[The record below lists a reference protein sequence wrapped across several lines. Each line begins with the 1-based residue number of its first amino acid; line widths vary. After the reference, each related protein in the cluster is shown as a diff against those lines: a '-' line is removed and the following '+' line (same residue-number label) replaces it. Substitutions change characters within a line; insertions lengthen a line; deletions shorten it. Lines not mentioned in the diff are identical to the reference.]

1 MGCNGN
7 CDTCGGCGNGSC
19 GGCGNSLEITEL
31 ELNLLQTLWQYA
43 FLPVLRKADDPVFV
57 YPDAEPSRL
66 YEYSL
71 ALQCLEKKG
80 LIDIDFSKP
89 LQNYTHPMMERY
101 PICGSIGLT
110 LNSNLFMTPSKS
122 VTAVIGVREG

>member
-7 CDTCGGCGNGSC
+7 CETC

-89 LQNYTHPMMERY
+89 LQNYTHPMMEHY

-110 LNSNLFMTPSKS
+110 ERGQDVLETVDIQGIS
-122 VTAVIGVREG
+122 

>member
-7 CDTCGGCGNGSC
+7 CETCGGCGGGSC

-43 FLPVLRKADDPVFV
+43 FLPVLRKADDPVLV

-101 PICGSIGLT
+101 PVCGSIGLT

-122 VTAVIGVREG
+122 VTAVIGVKEG

>member
-7 CDTCGGCGNGSC
+7 CDTCGGCGGGSC

-31 ELNLLQTLWQYA
+31 ELTLLQTLWQYA

-110 LNSNLFMTPSKS
+110 ERGQDVLETVDIQGIS
-122 VTAVIGVREG
+122 